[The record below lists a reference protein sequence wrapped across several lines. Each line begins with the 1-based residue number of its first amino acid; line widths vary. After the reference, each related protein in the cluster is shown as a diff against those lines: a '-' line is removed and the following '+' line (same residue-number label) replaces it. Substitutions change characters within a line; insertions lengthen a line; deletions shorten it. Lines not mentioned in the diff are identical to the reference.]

1 MRFKKRKL
9 PKHWYIL
16 MVVCIAVAIFAMFS
30 SNYLSLINDPLNVD
44 EDIFGISVF
53 ISLCFLFGIGPVVL
67 QLYFIRQ
74 DNKLI
79 EEEKYVVCTDIRH
92 EMREQGYKTYGNG
105 RSETIYVNETFCEYT
120 DENGKTYTFK
130 SETYNEDTPN
140 PFIRMDKIIVF
151 VDLKAN
157 PKHYYMYPYSV
168 DE

>member
-9 PKHWYIL
+9 PYQWYIL
-16 MVVCIAVAIFAMFS
+16 MVVCIAAAIFAMFS
-30 SNYLSLINDPLNVD
+30 SGYLSLINDPFNVD

-79 EEEKYVVCTDIRH
+79 EEGKYVVCTDIH
-92 EMREQGYKTYGNG
+92 TEMRECGQTTHENG
-105 RSETIYVNETFCEYT
+105 RTETKYANETLCNYT

-130 SETYNEDTPN
+130 SETYYENTPN
-140 PFIRMDKIIVF
+140 PFVRMDKIIVF

-157 PKHYYMYPYSV
+157 PERYYMYPYPV

>member
-9 PKHWYIL
+9 PKQWYIL

-79 EEEKYVVCTDIRH
+79 EEEKYVVCTDIRT
-92 EMREQGYKTYGNG
+92 EMRECGQTTYGDG
-105 RSETIYVNETFCEYT
+105 RTEINYANETFCTYT

-130 SETYNEDTPN
+130 SETYKEDTPN

-151 VDLKAN
+151 VDLKTN
-157 PKHYYMYPYSV
+157 PERYYMYPYPV